1 MNTNVLSLVPELY
14 FITSQV
20 ERSGH
25 FLILTDINFEDM
37 NCKKSAHIQFASH
50 LVVLN
55 GKSYI
60 CTFLQYT
67 ADLSWIMHNQAS
79 WMR

>member
-1 MNTNVLSLVPELY
+1 MY
-14 FITSQV
+14 FLWCRSFTSSPV
-20 ERSGH
+20 RWREVDT
-25 FLILTDINFEDM
+25 FFNILTDINFEDM
-37 NCKKSAHIQFASH
+37 NCNKSAHIQFASH